1 MINEN
6 VGTAKDYTNAKVI
19 DDMEVARASFKEASA
34 ETQSQRDRILWE
46 LESCGGNIPRSTIAR
61 RTKLKQTELD
71 SILEELEL
79 EGIIKRTRPR
89 ADNNGPPRELISVK
103 V

>member
-19 DDMEVARASFKEASA
+19 DDMEVAQASFKEARA

-71 SILEELEL
+71 LILEELER
-79 EGIIKRTRPR
+79 EEIIKRTRLR
-89 ADNNGPPRELISVK
+89 TDRNGPPRELISLK

>member
-6 VGTAKDYTNAKVI
+6 IEMREADVNAKVI
-19 DDMEVARASFKEASA
+19 VDMDKAQASFMEARP
-34 ETQSQRDRILWE
+34 ETQIQRDRILWD
-46 LESCGGNIPRSTIAR
+46 LESCGGNMPRSTIAR

-71 SILEELEL
+71 SILEELER
-79 EGIIKRTRPR
+79 EDIIKRTRLR
-89 ADNNGPPRELISVK
+89 TDHNRPPRELISLK